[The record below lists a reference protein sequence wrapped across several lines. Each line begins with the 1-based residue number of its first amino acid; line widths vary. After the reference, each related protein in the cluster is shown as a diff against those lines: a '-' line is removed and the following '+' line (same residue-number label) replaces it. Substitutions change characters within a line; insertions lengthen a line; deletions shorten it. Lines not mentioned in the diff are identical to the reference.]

1 MRRKTK
7 KKIKRK
13 NINDIC
19 VSCGL
24 NRRFHS
30 GKGGCA
36 NKLRKSKEIK
46 VVRHL
51 FVEKYKQINKNKTH
65 FKKTLKKEKS
75 NYKIMIHKKNFSD
88 SLYKYFKLIK
98 INPKHNFISFTTEN
112 KNDKIQFIFHSR
124 INNDYNSNPLWKDI
138 KCEEYILSDTMT
150 IKTECDKIIN
160 DKYETKKDLS
170 YPGFY
175 KIFVKGYNNL
185 YDYIQSIKKNK
196 TTKKDH
202 QLLFDK
208 ILKNLIMLKDKKLI
222 NHNLDVKTLHFK
234 YF

>member
-1 MRRKTK
+1 MLRNINKII
-7 KKIKRK
+7 KIKH
-13 NINDIC
+13 I
-19 VSCGL
+19 L
-24 NRRFHS
+24 
-30 GKGGCA
+30 
-36 NKLRKSKEIK
+36 
-46 VVRHL
+46 
-51 FVEKYKQINKNKTH
+51 
-65 FKKTLKKEKS
+65 KKTLKKDKS
-75 NYKIMIHKKNFSD
+75 NHKITIHKKKFSD
-88 SLYKYFKLIK
+88 SLYKYFKGMK
-98 INPKHNFISFTTEN
+98 INPKHNFISFNTEN
-112 KNDKIQFIFHSR
+112 KDDKIQFIFHSR
-124 INNDYNSNPLWKDI
+124 INNDYNSNPSWEDI

-150 IKTECDKIIN
+150 IKTKCDKIIN

-208 ILKNLIMLKDKKLI
+208 ILNNLNMLKDNKLI

-234 YF
+234 FIYGKFNH

>member
-1 MRRKTK
+1 MRKKIRRKTVRKTIK
-7 KKIKRK
+7 K
-13 NINDIC
+13 D
-19 VSCGL
+19 
-24 NRRFHS
+24 
-30 GKGGCA
+30 
-36 NKLRKSKEIK
+36 
-46 VVRHL
+46 
-51 FVEKYKQINKNKTH
+51 
-65 FKKTLKKEKS
+65 KS
-75 NYKIMIHKKNFSD
+75 NHKITIHKKKFPD
-88 SLYKYFKLIK
+88 SLYKYFKRMK
-98 INPKHNFISFTTEN
+98 INPKHNFISFTTKN
-112 KNDKIQFIFHSR
+112 KDDKIMFLFNSR
-124 INNDYNSNPLWKDI
+124 INNHYKSNPSWEDI

-208 ILKNLIMLKDKKLI
+208 ILNNLNMLKDNKLI

-234 YF
+234 FIYEKFNH